1 MHSHYKKRIP
11 SSFSGTFSNRPRIQY
26 ESGALQTTYSNLYY
40 FLLSTTDRVEDIN
53 RHMGSINLLPI
64 DIPEKRFEVE
74 DNVHFDPSKLDYEC
88 PEKKK
93 ITQAV
98 VKMLKKIIDISNANL
113 VKNVDGLLS
122 KRNINEEFEW
132 VGMDKKRLPDGR
144 YKMSY

>member
-1 MHSHYKKRIP
+1 
-11 SSFSGTFSNRPRIQY
+11 
-26 ESGALQTTYSNLYY
+26 
-40 FLLSTTDRVEDIN
+40 
-53 RHMGSINLLPI
+53 MGSINLLPI
-64 DIPEKRFEVE
+64 DIQEKRFEVE